1 MTVSP
6 GKRPSIFEFA
16 GGREAFLALAAAHH
30 QRCLDDP
37 ELNHPFSHGTHP
49 DHVERLADYW
59 AEVFGGP
66 PRYSE
71 SRGGQPAMLAIHAGK
86 GAGEDL
92 GRRFT
97 ACFMKAAG
105 DAGLPEDG
113 ALRSSLRAY
122 MEWAVDQ
129 VLECSPAGSEVPSG
143 AAVPRWS
150 WEGLEEPGPRK
161 RRR

>member
-1 MTVSP
+1 MTGS
-6 GKRPSIFEFA
+6 GSGRRSIFEFA

-30 QRCLDDP
+30 LRCMEDR
-37 ELNHPFSHGTHP
+37 ELNHPFSHGLNP

-71 SRGGQPAMLAIHAGK
+71 SYGGQPAMLAIHAGK

-92 GRRFT
+92 GRRFVT
-97 ACFMKAAG
+97 CFVKAAD
-105 DAGLPEDG
+105 DARLPDDRPFR
-113 ALRSSLRAY
+113 ASLRAY

-129 VLECSPAGSEVPSG
+129 VLARSPAGSEVPAG
-143 AAVPRWS
+143 EAVPRWS
-150 WEGLEEPGPRK
+150 WDGLEKPSNS
-161 RRR
+161 

>member
-1 MTVSP
+1 MTGSR
-6 GKRPSIFEFA
+6 GGRPSIFEYA
-16 GGREAFLALAAAHH
+16 GGHEAFLALAAAHH

-37 ELNHPFSHGTHP
+37 ELNHPFSHGMHP

-71 SRGGQPAMLAIHAGK
+71 SFGGQPAMLAIHAGK

-92 GRRFT
+92 GRRFVT
-97 ACFMKAAG
+97 CFMKAAD
-105 DAGLPEDG
+105 DAKLPEDV
-113 ALRSSLRAY
+113 ALRASLRAY

-129 VLECSPAGSEVPSG
+129 VLACSPAGSKVPAGVTVPS
-143 AAVPRWS
+143 WS
-150 WEGLEEPGPRK
+150 WEGLENALATK
-161 RRR
+161 R

>member
-1 MTVSP
+1 VTGSP
-6 GKRPSIFEFA
+6 VGRPSIFEFA

-37 ELNHPFSHGTHP
+37 ELSHPFAHGTHP

-71 SRGGQPAMLAIHAGK
+71 SCGGQAAMLSIHAGK

-92 GRRFT
+92 GLRFT
-97 ACFMKAAG
+97 ACFMKAAD
-105 DAGLPEDG
+105 DARLPGDG

-129 VLECSPAGSEVPSG
+129 VLACSPAGSGVPAG
-143 AAVPRWS
+143 VAVPRWS
-150 WEGLEEPGPRK
+150 WEGLEKPGPTKPRP
-161 RRR
+161 